1 MAFWKKSEDPWDI
14 DPEKRKKQ
22 TPAPDL
28 YDRDWGREEPEEQ
41 SGLLDAVR
49 EQWTTRRQ
57 EKRAALCLPPEPC
70 PWCGKD
76 MEQGFLTGAKGISWW
91 RGVPDAK
98 ARWLG
103 TGRAN
108 TMRVDVEG
116 VLATYKTTWYC
127 PACEKMMFDASD
139 LQTRLEEYSASSQNG
154 GWDGN
159 PVCPP
164 SPEEIGE
171 DV

>member
-28 YDRDWGREEPEEQ
+28 FNDRDWGQEEPEEQ
-41 SGLLDAVR
+41 RGLLDTVR
-49 EQWTTRRQ
+49 EQWTARWK
-57 EKRAALCLPPEPC
+57 EKREALRLPPEPC

-98 ARWLG
+98 ALWLG
-103 TGRAN
+103 TGGAN

-116 VLATYKTTWYC
+116 VLATYKTAWYC
-127 PACEKMMFDASD
+127 PACEKLVLDASD
-139 LQTRLEEYSASSQNG
+139 LETQAYSASGQ
-154 GWDGN
+154 DVD

-164 SPEEIGE
+164 SPDEIEE